1 MQGTVRKL
9 SLVALLA
16 SLFIVGAIAMGSRKA
31 SAQNTI
37 ATAQAKDK
45 DKDKKEDE
53 NCRKCSLKSLKGCY
67 GYSYTGNVSG
77 SGPIAA
83 VGPINFDG
91 EGNTSATYSVNSGG
105 MNFQGSFTGTYTVNE
120 DCTGAV
126 TIHLPVLGIS
136 SNGRFVIVEEGKEAL
151 FMGTDPGV
159 TVTGVARKL

>member
-1 MQGTVRKL
+1 MMQGTVRKL
-9 SLVALLA
+9 GFVAFLA
-16 SLFIVGAIAMGSRKA
+16 GLFIVCVILRDGREAGT
-31 SAQNTI
+31 QTLNT
-37 ATAQAKDK
+37 TAQAKDK
-45 DKDKKEDE
+45 KDDE
-53 NCRKCSLKSLKGCY
+53 SCKKCSLKSLKGCY
-67 GYSYTGNVSG
+67 GYSYTGTSG

-91 EGNTSATYSVNSGG
+91 DGNTSATYSVNSSG

-126 TIHLPVLGIS
+126 TIHLPLLGIS

-151 FMGTDPGV
+151 FMGTDAGV

>member
-1 MQGTVRKL
+1 MHGTVRKL
-9 SLVALLA
+9 GFVAFLTCF
-16 SLFIVGAIAMGSRKA
+16 FIVCVILRDSRA
-31 SAQNTI
+31 GTQTVITA
-37 ATAQAKDK
+37 AQAKK
-45 DKDKKEDE
+45 DDE
-53 NCRKCSLKSLKGCY
+53 SCKKCSLKSLKGCY
-67 GYSYTGNVSG
+67 GYSYTGTSG

-91 EGNTSATYSVNSGG
+91 DGNTSATYSVNSNG

-151 FMGTDPGV
+151 FMGTDAGV

>member
-1 MQGTVRKL
+1 MQGTVRRL
-9 SLVALLA
+9 SLVAFFG
-16 SLFIVGAIAMGSRKA
+16 LFIAGVILVEGREARS
-31 SAQNTI
+31 QNST
-37 ATAQAKDK
+37 ATAQVKEKKD
-45 DKDKKEDE
+45 DDS
-53 NCRKCSLKSLKGCY
+53 CRKCTLKSLKGCY
-67 GYSYTGNVSG
+67 GYSYTGTSG

-136 SNGRFVIVEEGKEAL
+136 SNGRFVIVEDGKEAL

-159 TVTGVARKL
+159 TVTGVARKVSL